1 VHRDCPRTHEHNSI
15 LKETCFMLT
24 RTLVFVTALVI
35 GPAAFAAADL
45 TTSISV
51 SPGTAQVYSTARYTV
66 TVSNIGNKSASN
78 ATVRITLPAT
88 HTSPQVYVL
97 GSVGALSA
105 GCSRTGVTINCTLG
119 SIARN
124 ASRSVFFDVALPVSS
139 APFVFTATAA
149 TPSAE
154 NSTANNGASRTASQ
168 SFYATTVDATP
179 GVPVRMLNSHCA
191 GTGLTAWYECT
202 LFPSSISA
210 HEADFH
216 DDGSITF
223 PTEPGFGGTWTVT
236 VTPSGNQLAFTIDEI
251 GYGPVATFTSWGADA
266 DCFEGLT
273 TFPGS
278 SYVSPYEVCPL

>member
-1 VHRDCPRTHEHNSI
+1 
-15 LKETCFMLT
+15 MLFK
-24 RTLVFVTALVI
+24 TLVFITALVT
-35 GPAAFAAADL
+35 GPAALAAADL

-78 ATVRITLPAT
+78 ATVQITLPAT

-97 GSVGALSA
+97 GTVGAISA

-119 SIARN
+119 TIAKST
-124 ASRSVFFDVALPVSS
+124 SRSVYFDIALPVSS
-139 APFVFTATAA
+139 APFVFTASAA
-149 TPSAE
+149 TTSAE

-168 SFYATTVDATP
+168 SYFATTIGATP
-179 GVPVRMLNSHCA
+179 GSPVRMVNNHCT

-202 LFPSSISA
+202 LFPSSISS
-210 HEADFH
+210 HDADFH

-223 PTEPGFGGTWTVT
+223 PTEPGYNGTWTLT
-236 VTPSGNQLAFTIDEI
+236 ATPQGSQLAFTIDEI
-251 GYGPVATFTSWGADA
+251 GYGPVASFTGWGADA
-266 DCFEGLT
+266 SCFEGLT

>member
-1 VHRDCPRTHEHNSI
+1 
-15 LKETCFMLT
+15 MLIK
-24 RTLVFVTALVI
+24 TLVFITALVT

-45 TTSISV
+45 TTSISA

-66 TVSNIGNKSASN
+66 TVSNIGNKSASS
-78 ATVRITLPAT
+78 ATVRIDLPAT

-97 GSVGALSA
+97 GSVGAMSA

-124 ASRSVFFDVALPVSS
+124 SSRSVFFDIALPVSS
-139 APFVFTATAA
+139 APHVLSATAA
-149 TPSAE
+149 TTSAE

-168 SFYATTVDATP
+168 SFYPATVDATP
-179 GVPVRMLNSHCA
+179 GAPVTMINRHCT

-210 HEADFH
+210 HDAVFH
-216 DDGSITF
+216 HDGSITF
-223 PTEPGFGGTWTVT
+223 PSEPGFGGTWTLT
-236 VTPSGNQLAFTIDEI
+236 NTPNGNRLAFTIDEI
-251 GYGPVATFTSWGADA
+251 GYGPVATFDGWGADA

-278 SYVSPYEVCPL
+278 AYVSPYEVCPL